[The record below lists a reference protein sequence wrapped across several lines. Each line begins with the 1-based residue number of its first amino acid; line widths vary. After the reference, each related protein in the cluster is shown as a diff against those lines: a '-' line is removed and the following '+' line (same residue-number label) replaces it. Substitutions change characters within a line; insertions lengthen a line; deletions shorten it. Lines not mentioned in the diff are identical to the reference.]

1 MKLGDHEKT
10 ELRDLLKEAGLKQK
24 QLAAMIGIHPQVVNR
39 SLGKGTLTQK
49 FYIQAKAKI
58 EESTKSTKI
67 PTGVTATAIADLAHQ
82 IAMLPNVK
90 QREDMIVKTMGDVTA
105 ERIVY
110 LYRELVEC
118 IKPPTSA
125 KSKPAKVDD
134 PIPPAASA
142 SPEI

>member
-1 MKLGDHEKT
+1 MKLEDDDKT
-10 ELRDLLKEAGLKQK
+10 ELRLLLKEAGLKQK
-24 QLAAMIGIHPQVVNR
+24 QLAEMLNVHPQAVNR
-39 SLGKGTLTQK
+39 SLGKGVLTQK
-49 FYIQAKAKI
+49 FYTLAKAKLI
-58 EESTKSTKI
+58 ESTKSTKI

-82 IAMLPNVK
+82 IAVLPNK
-90 QREDMIVKTMGDVTA
+90 QREDMIIKTMGDVTA

-134 PIPPAASA
+134 PIPPTVTA